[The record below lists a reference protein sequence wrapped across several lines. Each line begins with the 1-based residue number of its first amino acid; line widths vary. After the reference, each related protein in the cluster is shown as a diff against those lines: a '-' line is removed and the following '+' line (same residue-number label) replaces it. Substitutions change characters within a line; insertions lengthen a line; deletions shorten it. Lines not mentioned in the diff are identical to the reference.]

1 VPELCTNESGVS
13 PLPLPS
19 PLFPSAPVCSADILS
34 IGLGVIAYG
43 RSSDGVV
50 GRESVAVCELGGRVS
65 ISEVSGGKWIQIAIS
80 VCVGE
85 VICVCGRVEKVV
97 FAQWAVNVVVGLMV
111 VFDQRA
117 VSVAVGGRRRNTSDC
132 VKGRASIR

>member
-1 VPELCTNESGVS
+1 
-13 PLPLPS
+13 
-19 PLFPSAPVCSADILS
+19 LFPSAPVCSAEILP
-34 IGLGVIAYG
+34 IGLGVIACG

-65 ISEVSGGKWIQIAIS
+65 ISEEVDGGKWIQIAVS

-85 VICVCGRVEKVV
+85 VIWVCGGVEKVV
-97 FAQWAVNVVVGLMV
+97 FTQWAVNVVVGLMV